1 MGKINDEEFIKV
13 YEENKASVFRIA
25 FSYIRVWEDAENIM
39 QDTFL
44 KLYTD
49 PPKDKSNLVYWL
61 ARVTRNLCLDFLRA
75 KKREE
80 KAISEFEKNNFKK
93 EIKSVEF
100 DILPFISKLP
110 ENYSSVIRLH
120 YYGGLSIKDIA
131 ITLKTSESNVK
142 KRLARAREKLKNM
155 IEEEQHE

>member
-13 YEENKASVFRIA
+13 YEENKTSVFRIA
-25 FSYIRVWEDAENIM
+25 FSYIGVWEDAENIM

-80 KAISEFEKNNFKK
+80 NAISEFKKNNFKK
-93 EIKSVEF
+93 EIRSVEF

-120 YYGGLSIKDIA
+120 YYGGLNIKDIA

-142 KRLARAREKLKNM
+142 KRLARSREKLKKM

>member
-13 YEENKASVFRIA
+13 YEENKTSVFRIA

-142 KRLARAREKLKNM
+142 KGLARAREKLKNM